1 MPSRSLKFSLLA
13 IAVLLG
19 FAPSL
24 VIAQYMNEIPA
35 RAKGI
40 GVDEKL
46 GGLVPLDL
54 PFSNE
59 KGDPCKVGDL
69 FDGKLP
75 VVLTLNYS
83 GCPGLCVAQLD
94 GLVAGVNDLRDL
106 RLGRDFRLLS
116 ISIDPRETSE
126 KAMGRRRGTRRGW
139 IRTTRK
145 MLGIFGLGH
154 RKALRK

>member
-1 MPSRSLKFSLLA
+1 MPSRSLKFNLLA

-24 VIAQYMNEIPA
+24 VIAQYMNEVPA

-46 GGLVPLDL
+46 VGLVPLDL
-54 PFSNE
+54 PFTNE
-59 KGDPCKVGDL
+59 KGEPCKVGDL

-106 RLGRDFRLLS
+106 RLGRWISGCCRSAS
-116 ISIDPRETSE
+116 IRGKPR
-126 KAMGRRRGTRRGW
+126 KKPWVRREGTLRGL
-139 IRTTRK
+139 IRTMKK
-145 MLGIFGLGH
+145 MLGILGQV
-154 RKALRK
+154 LRRA